1 MRRRPSAESM
11 FRRKIRSMAPWWTR
25 PVLITALGVALTA
38 AVAWSSGISFAYDAP
53 TARAS
58 LETAVTLVG
67 ALVAFL
73 VFGRFRW
80 NRDSEDLVIAL
91 ALALLALDYPLFV
104 ALPKIFAHQSED
116 AGDWLYLIIH
126 AGSASLLCWA
136 ALASGHEFSPV
147 NPTQRRDDATSGL
160 WAVGMWAVCTAFV
173 FGLLAVFGFD
183 PDAHHASA
191 VASRLFGQPG
201 VSAVRLLAFVLFLG
215 AAMGFSRRSRMTS
228 DRLIGWLGIGC
239 ALLAVGDLAYGLFPP
254 VVHSEL
260 HFGDVFRLA
269 AVLVFAV
276 GAVAEIRAY
285 WLEIHQLARS
295 EARRAVAADLHD
307 GVAQELAFLSACM
320 RECPA
325 GGADAVWLAQMRAAA
340 DRALAESRRAISAL
354 AADEPVTAGRDI
366 ESSVRDIASAAG
378 VRLEFDLPPASLTW
392 LDRETLI
399 RIVREA
405 VVNAIRHGHASIIRV
420 AYHDAP
426 YRALQISDD
435 GVGFDPAAVDATHQF
450 GLTSMRD
457 RARALGGEF
466 TVTSTPGR
474 GACVEVGW
482 PPSAT
487 SRRIARPSAG
497 ASLPPSLLP
506 KRAPSG

>member
-1 MRRRPSAESM
+1 
-11 FRRKIRSMAPWWTR
+11 MAPWWTR

-38 AVAWSSGISFAYDAP
+38 VLAWNSGISFAYDAP

-58 LETAVTLVG
+58 LETGVTLVG

-104 ALPKIFAHQSED
+104 ALPKIFAHQVGD
-116 AGDWLYLIIH
+116 AGDWLYLITH

-136 ALASGHEFSPV
+136 ALADGHEFSPA
-147 NPTQRRDDATSGL
+147 NPIERRDDAASGL
-160 WAVGMWAVCTAFV
+160 WAVGMWAACTAFV

-183 PDAHHASA
+183 PDGHHALA

-201 VSAVRLLAFVLFLG
+201 VSAVRLLSSVLFLG

-295 EARRAVAADLHD
+295 EARRAVAAELHD

-320 RECPA
+320 REHSA

-354 AADEPVTAGRDI
+354 AADEPVTARRDI

-378 VRLEFDLPPASLTW
+378 VRLDFDLPPASLTW

-420 AYHDAP
+420 AYHDVP
-426 YRALQISDD
+426 YRALEISDD
-435 GVGFDPAAVDATHQF
+435 GVGFDPAGVDARHHF

-466 TVTSTPGR
+466 TVTSTPGC
-474 GACVEVGW
+474 GTCVEVGW
-482 PPSAT
+482 PQSAT
-487 SRRIARPSAG
+487 SRQARIVKGSAG
-497 ASLPPSLLP
+497 VSLPPPLLP
-506 KRAPSG
+506 KRAPSR